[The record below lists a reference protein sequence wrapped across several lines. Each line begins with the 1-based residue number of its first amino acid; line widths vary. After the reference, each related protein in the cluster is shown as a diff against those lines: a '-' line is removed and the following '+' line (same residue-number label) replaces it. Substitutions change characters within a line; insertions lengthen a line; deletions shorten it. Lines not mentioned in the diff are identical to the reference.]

1 MSEEGPK
8 KPGAH
13 LGMVKRKRTEKA
25 KNPFAVH
32 SLSKETQD
40 KITAGLRAGNFR
52 ATSAEQA
59 GVPVRTFREWMRR
72 GKEKD
77 EPYHTFR
84 RAVLMAEK
92 EAEAHAVGLVM
103 KHAENDPK
111 HAEWWLSHRFPER
124 WADQERKRIRAEI
137 KQQKLEV
144 SVDLGSVTLEDIRNV
159 LGDKARGSITEGNLD
174 VAGLLGDEAPDVDP

>member
-1 MSEEGPK
+1 
-8 KPGAH
+8 
-13 LGMVKRKRTEKA
+13 MVKRRRTEKVA
-25 KNPFAVH
+25 KNPAAVH
-32 SLSKETQD
+32 SLTQEVQD
-40 KITAGLRAGNFR
+40 KITASLRGGNFR
-52 ATSAEQA
+52 TTSAEQA
-59 GVPVRTFREWMRR
+59 GVPERTFFDWMRR
-72 GKEKD
+72 GKENE
-77 EPYHTFR
+77 EPFRTFR

-144 SVDLGSVTLEDIRNV
+144 SVDLGHVTLEDVRKV
-159 LGDKARGSITEGNLD
+159 LGDGARANLGTGSVGAEN
-174 VAGLLGDEAPDVDP
+174 LLGLETSDLDA